1 MSVILAQDLTRKFGA
16 FTAVDQIN
24 LQVEAGTVFGL
35 LGPNGAGKTTLLRMI
50 SGLLPPTSGQI
61 QVLGLDPN
69 RQGQELRPRLGY
81 MSQKFS
87 LYRELSVRENLQFYA
102 KIYGLGQESDH
113 LIAEQLQQLELTS
126 VANQRIEQLSAGWRQ
141 RVAFASALLHRPELV
156 LLDEPTSGVEPEVRR
171 ELWQQLYDYAAQG
184 AAVLVTTHYMDEAE
198 HCDQLA
204 MLQRG
209 RVVATGSPSQLKQGL
224 PKTAASLLEVFVHY
238 TKEEQADESR

>member
-1 MSVILAQDLTRKFGA
+1 MSVILAQNLTRKFGA
-16 FTAVDQIN
+16 FTAVDQID

-35 LGPNGAGKTTLLRMI
+35 LGPNGAGKTTLMRMI
-50 SGLLPPTSGQI
+50 SGLLPPSSGQI
-61 QVLGLDPN
+61 QVLGLDPI
-69 RQGQELRPRLGY
+69 RQGEQLRPRLGY

-102 KIYGLGQESDH
+102 KVYGLGQGSDR
-113 LIAEQLQQLELTS
+113 LIAEQLQQLELTP
-126 VANQRIEQLSAGWRQ
+126 VADQRIEQLSAGWRQ

-171 ELWQQLYDYAAQG
+171 ELWQQIYDYAAQG

-198 HCDQLA
+198 HCDRLA

-209 RVVATGSPSQLKQGL
+209 RAVATGSPSELKQGL
-224 PKTAASLLEVFVHY
+224 PQPADNLLGVFAYY
-238 TKEEQADESR
+238 TKEAPADESR